1 MMRAAKSI
9 IRIVALAAA
18 VAFFVGAMPRI
29 AAGAPNTNGAQAKLV
44 KVQELRRAQ
53 LVAAK
58 KDSFDFHKPG
68 LELTF
73 KIEMPK
79 GKQLIDVEQPE
90 QIRATDSMNHD
101 LTNIEDTF
109 MGRKQYVTFMRTMDE
124 PVKEVTVHLGSPG
137 RSATRFNLATT
148 FDVWAYE
155 RIANKNLTLG
165 TSPTKL
171 DPALFGGTQ
180 VSAKVVTSGHQM
192 QVEFMPG
199 TIKQFIEDI
208 KVEDGSNEI
217 GNMGAMWNNAVLS
230 YSFNAKPRDNVH
242 VKLKLRT
249 GTTKMPCSIAIKDQP
264 LP

>member
-1 MMRAAKSI
+1 MMHTAKSI
-9 IRIVALAAA
+9 VRIVALGAA
-18 VAFFVGAMPRI
+18 VAFFVGATPRI
-29 AAGAPNTNGAQAKLV
+29 AAGAQNANRAQAKLV

-58 KDSFDFHKPG
+58 KGSFDFHKPG

-73 KIEMPK
+73 EIELPK

-90 QIRATDSMNHD
+90 QIRASDSMNHD
-101 LTNIEDTF
+101 LTNIEDNF
-109 MGRKQYVTFMRTMDE
+109 MGHKQYVTFMRTFDE
-124 PVKEVTVHLGSPG
+124 PVKEVSVQLGSPG

-155 RIANKNLTLG
+155 RIEKKSLTLG

-180 VSAKVVTSGHQM
+180 VSARVAATGSHM
-192 QVEFMPG
+192 DVEFTPG

-208 KVEDGSNEI
+208 KVKDGADEI
-217 GNMGAMWNNAVLS
+217 DNMGAMWNNTALS
-230 YSFNAKPRDNVH
+230 YSFAAKAGTNVQ
-242 VKLKLRT
+242 VELTLRT
-249 GTTKMPCSIAIKDQP
+249 GTIKMPCSIAIKDQP

>member
-1 MMRAAKSI
+1 MMRTAKFI
-9 IRIVALAAA
+9 VRIVVLAAA
-18 VAFFVGAMPRI
+18 VAFFVGATPRI
-29 AAGAPNTNGAQAKLV
+29 ATGAPNANRAQAKLV

-58 KDSFDFHKPG
+58 KNSFDFHKPG

-73 KIEMPK
+73 KIELPK

-90 QIRATDSMNHD
+90 QIRATDSMNHN
-101 LTNIEDTF
+101 LTNIEDNF
-109 MGRKQYVTFMRTMDE
+109 MGKKQYVTFMRTMDE
-124 PVKEVTVHLGSPG
+124 PIKEVTVHLASPG

-148 FDVWAYE
+148 FDVWAYD
-155 RIANKNLTLG
+155 RIQENSLTLG
-165 TSPTKL
+165 ASPTKL

-180 VSAKVVTSGHQM
+180 VSAKVVATGNRM

-208 KVEDGSNEI
+208 KVKDGSNEI
-217 GNMGAMWNNAVLS
+217 DNMGAMWNNTVLS
-230 YSFNAKPRDNVH
+230 YSFNAKPGDNVH
-242 VKLKLRT
+242 VELKVRS
-249 GTTKMPCSIAIKDQP
+249 GTTKMPCSVAIKDQP